1 MLRVK
6 LCVCVLCLAF
16 SMEKTPLKLKLR
28 LASGGSSTPEHTG
41 SPSHPTIV
49 SSMAE
54 EPAQPVVP
62 SDEEGEE
69 EEEWQ
74 EEGQLIVSITSPLHN
89 TCHRTNCSSSPLI
102 VSITSPLHNTCHR
115 TNCSSSPCEEEV
127 GAEEEGKGKS
137 RHSHHE
143 DGTSREKH
151 KKSKKKKKKK
161 EKEKDR
167 HKHRHHKDKAEKRDE
182 GEGDESVDGLEPP
195 MKKVHLDTS
204 QSSPAPDSVVVGS
217 KGTQG
222 ALQQLLDHLIR
233 LLEKKDPQQMFAWPV
248 TDSIAPGYSSIISQ
262 PMDFSTMRQ
271 KIDDNKYT
279 SLSQFEADFRLMC
292 NNCMTYNQ
300 TDTIFYK
307 TAKKLLHIG
316 EKMMVPE
323 KLHALKKELPIMAQL
338 SKDQVGVEL
347 NPDICGGKELETTEQ
362 DTVEN
367 MDVQNVKKEPE
378 NKFEGVQDD
387 MSPEDILAQA
397 QKSAREAADKL
408 TVKKP
413 ASALGFLRQRVDGT
427 TSLNFVTGCEGNNPD
442 AKEKP
447 ISLGLLTG
455 KITQGTASLHN
466 YREDKRNM
474 AKPVKPLYYGAFSSF
489 CPSYDSTFANMTKEE
504 SEMVYS
510 TYGNETAVQ
519 YAESICDFSRDC
531 DVAMHLVDQL
541 LNLITHQQHSRT
553 KAVINE
559 RRKLQEEEER
569 INALLCPPKEV
580 ISQPSATEP
589 KEHHVDYNVLHSL
602 KDIGIDTG
610 FLSVFENAEKQE
622 KIVKA
627 QLSENAQLL
636 EKLSK
641 EQQERL
647 SRPPP
652 TNLNSLPQPSSQELQ
667 LVEQVTEGLTVVA
680 KAAPP
685 GALAPVPMVDVEGS
699 SSKEECAV
707 IKRGRPS
714 LGGDGDI
721 ERQLQQIL
729 HQTEASSPP
738 PRPQSSSNM
747 TDTKLKE
754 ILGR

>member
-222 ALQQLLDHLIR
+222 ALQ
-233 LLEKKDPQQMFAWPV
+233 
-248 TDSIAPGYSSIISQ
+248 
-262 PMDFSTMRQ
+262 
-271 KIDDNKYT
+271 
-279 SLSQFEADFRLMC
+279 ADFRLMC

-685 GALAPVPMVDVEGS
+685 GALAPVPMVRRAMGITVHPVSQATEQMEVDVEGS